1 MRVVSIALAV
11 ASVVTACSNSGS
23 GENGAVD
30 ESVGRE
36 EVSAGAGTVTTPV
49 DDRPL
54 SPEAAEAVDRAVT
67 DASRFVGEPLLLP
80 LDPEVFADLA
90 TIDDARAGWILVD
103 LGQFVFR
110 GEAVDGLIA
119 AANGLAGPRPD
130 GEGFTIRTWW
140 KGLGDHLI
148 TADVPAPPGYLDLK
162 RELYGAADTTFIR
175 LLDADATI
183 DWRQVSFGG
192 VLADNRPYGSDET
205 CFCITALDEP
215 PTISAAEADWYPDH
229 RAVFGVEVNGE
240 YRAYPINV
248 MEAHELVNDVLGRR
262 PISLTYC
269 TLCRSAVAYLLD
281 DLPDGVERPVLR
293 TSGLL
298 QRSNK
303 LVFDRTTSS
312 LIDQFTGEALSG
324 PLAEAGLV
332 LPRVTV
338 VTSRWDDWR
347 TAHPETTFMNGRA
360 NNAEDYPFDSLLDR
374 DGEGPVFPVGAF
386 ADDLRAIQPVVG
398 TVSDLRTVSDPG
410 TVSDLGAD
418 EPTIAFSVD
427 GLRAA
432 AEAGETVT
440 HRGVTAVP
448 EGSGFRLVDADGR
461 DLQSSQASW
470 FAWIQ
475 RFPDT
480 DLWQP

>member
-1 MRVVSIALAV
+1 MRTASIALAV
-11 ASVVTACSNSGS
+11 ALTATACSGPDDSPPDRTSEG
-23 GENGAVD
+23 GGGA
-30 ESVGRE
+30 
-36 EVSAGAGTVTTPV
+36 AATTPI

-54 SPEAAEAVDRAVT
+54 SPEVADAVDRAVT
-67 DASRFVGEPLLLP
+67 EASQFIGEPLLLP

-90 TIDDARAGWILVD
+90 TVDDARAGWIMVD
-103 LGQFVFR
+103 MGQFVFR
-110 GEAVDGLIA
+110 GEAVEGLID
-119 AANGLAGPRPD
+119 AANTLAGPRPD
-130 GEGFTIRTWW
+130 GRDFTIRTWW

-148 TADVPAPPGYLDLK
+148 TTDVPAPPGYLDQK
-162 RELYGAADTTFIR
+162 RKLYGAADTTFIR
-175 LLDADATI
+175 LLDPDATI
-183 DWRQVSFGG
+183 DWRHVSFGG

-215 PTISAAEADWYPDH
+215 PVVSAAEADWYPDH
-229 RAVFGVEVNGE
+229 RPVFGVEVNGE

-248 MEAHELVNDVLGRR
+248 MEAHELVNDVLGGS

-281 DLPDGVERPVLR
+281 ELPAGVERPVLR

-324 PLAEAGLV
+324 PLADAGLV
-332 LPRVTV
+332 LPRLTV
-338 VTSRWDDWR
+338 VTSRWDEWKA
-347 TAHPETTFMNGRA
+347 AHPETTFMNGRT

-374 DGEGPVFPVGAF
+374 DGEGPVFPVGEF
-386 ADDLRAIQPVVG
+386 ADDLRSIQRVIG
-398 TVSDLRTVSDPG
+398 TLSTIGS
-410 TVSDLGAD
+410 D
-418 EPTIAFSVD
+418 EPIVAFSID
-427 GLRAA
+427 DLQAA
-432 AEAGETVT
+432 TENGESVT

-448 EGSGFRLVDADGR
+448 DGSGFRLVDDDGQ
-461 DLQSSQASW
+461 DLQSSEANW

-480 DLWQP
+480 DLWTR